1 MNIGYSLKEWQRAY
15 AFQKKVSNVKPLKVL
30 HSREP
35 PPQVLRIWF
44 KAAGT

>member
-35 PPQVLRIWF
+35 PPPSPADMV
-44 KAAGT
+44 